1 MRKKEIELIM
11 KTGKT
16 LSGVFLRIKKKK
28 NDHGFVRFAV
38 IVGKKVSKSAVVRN
52 KKKRQ
57 VRDIL
62 RKLEKN
68 KQFGSEDV
76 IVLVLKPILNKTYAQ
91 VVDEICGLLKV
102 SL

>member
-11 KTGKT
+11 KTGKP
-16 LSGVFLRIKKKK
+16 LSGQFLRIKKLK
-28 NDHGFVRFAV
+28 NQHGFARFAV

-57 VRDIL
+57 IRDIL

-68 KQFGSEDV
+68 KQFGAEDV
-76 IVLVLKPILNKTYAQ
+76 AVLVQKPILDKKYSQ